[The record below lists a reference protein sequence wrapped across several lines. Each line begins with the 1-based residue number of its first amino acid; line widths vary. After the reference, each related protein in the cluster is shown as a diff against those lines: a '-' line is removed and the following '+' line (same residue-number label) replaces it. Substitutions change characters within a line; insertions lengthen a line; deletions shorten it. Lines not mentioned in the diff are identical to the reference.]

1 MPSKPNWEWIFKEKN
16 KLFTIGKTSGNDA
29 ACSAFLTLKKPNM
42 KNITVIL
49 IALLPVAL
57 FAQSLERQVIAS
69 SGSYSETANLQVS
82 STIGETVIATGTS
95 ASVILTQ
102 GFQQPASDNTVGI
115 EEPEFGFSMQ
125 AYPNPTA
132 NMVILDFNAD
142 KELELQ
148 ISLIDVMG
156 KQYPVAKSNITV
168 LGNSRQQIDLS
179 AYAAGNYFIRIDD
192 EKGQFS
198 KTIKI
203 QKID

>member
-1 MPSKPNWEWIFKEKN
+1 
-16 KLFTIGKTSGNDA
+16 
-29 ACSAFLTLKKPNM
+29 M